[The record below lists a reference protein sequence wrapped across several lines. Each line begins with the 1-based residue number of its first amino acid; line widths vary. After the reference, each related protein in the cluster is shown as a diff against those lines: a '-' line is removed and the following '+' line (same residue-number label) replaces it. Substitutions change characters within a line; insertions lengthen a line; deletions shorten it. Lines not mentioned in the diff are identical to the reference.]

1 MSISDVSSQLGGS
14 IQRTSSSVPS
24 PSASS
29 ASGGGTGRAIGGTT
43 GGIADSVS
51 LSPLASSLRD
61 ESLTAFN
68 ALSAE
73 TRTQLSSLVDSG
85 KLTGEDVHNALK
97 QRLKESRLTAYSAT
111 FRMAHND
118 NAGLFSSDDTTSDDF
133 RKALSAT
140 SAKREELMGKLS
152 LLDQRGQGAS
162 EQYGEISTS
171 LIAQGTNPALLLAQ
185 SGNQRMNLD
194 PFQGFS
200 ITQPADSRMAYTRKE
215 ADAAYKLKDA
225 GVDLSSI
232 DKALRSLG
240 ERDAA
245 SLIAERTGQPST
257 HTVAQDREFT
267 SDDSLFPSISLPAT
281 QARTDAPVMGQRV
294 QLREEVMAAWE
305 AMQKSGVGTF
315 EDAKSAQQ
323 YREGIRVSY

>member
-1 MSISDVSSQLGGS
+1 MTISDVSLHYGGS
-14 IQRTSSSVPS
+14 AQRTASPVPS
-24 PSASS
+24 PSA
-29 ASGGGTGRAIGGTT
+29 ASTSGTGAGTAMGGAA
-43 GGIADSVS
+43 GGITDSVS
-51 LSPLASSLRD
+51 LSPLASALRD

-97 QRLKESRLTAYSAT
+97 QRLKESRRSAYSAT
-111 FRMAHND
+111 FRMAHNE
-118 NAGLFSSDDTTSDDF
+118 NAALFSSNDTTADHF

-152 LLDQRGQGAS
+152 LLDQRGQGGS
-162 EQYGEISTS
+162 EPYDEISTS
-171 LIAQGTNPALLLAQ
+171 LMAQSTNPALLQAQ
-185 SGNQRMNLD
+185 SNGQRIILD
-194 PFQGFS
+194 PFQSFS
-200 ITQPADSRMAYTRKE
+200 LTQPADSRMAYTRKE
-215 ADAAYKLKDA
+215 GDAAYKLKNA

-232 DKALRSLG
+232 DRALRSIG

-257 HTVAQDREFT
+257 HTVAHDREFLA
-267 SDDSLFPSISLPAT
+267 DDSFFPSVSFPAA
-281 QARTDAPVMGQRV
+281 QARTEAPALGQRV
-294 QLREEVMAAWE
+294 QISEEVRAALE
-305 AMQKSGVGTF
+305 ARVKSGHDPF
-315 EDAKSAQQ
+315 ENAKADRQ

>member
-14 IQRTSSSVPS
+14 IQRTSPS
-24 PSASS
+24 PSSSSASS
-29 ASGGGTGRAIGGTT
+29 ASGTGAGRAIGGTA

-73 TRTQLSSLVDSG
+73 TRTQLSSLVESG

-97 QRLKESRLTAYSAT
+97 QRLKESRRTAYSAT
-111 FRMAHND
+111 FRMAHNE
-118 NAGLFSSDDTTSDDF
+118 NADLFSSDGTTADDF
-133 RKALSAT
+133 RKALGAT

-171 LIAQGTNPALLLAQ
+171 LMAQSPNPALLLAQ
-185 SGNQRMNLD
+185 SGGQRTILD

-215 ADAAYKLKDA
+215 AEAAYKLKDA

-232 DKALRSLG
+232 DRALRSVG

-245 SLIAERTGQPST
+245 SLIAERTGQPTS

-267 SDDSLFPSISLPAT
+267 SDDSLFPSISISAT
-281 QARTDAPVMGQRV
+281 QARTEAPVMGQRV

-305 AMQKSGVGTF
+305 AMQKSGRGPL
-315 EDAKSAQQ
+315 EDAQSARQ
-323 YREGIRVSY
+323 YREGLRVSY